1 MRRLIPRRWGVR
13 GSAMSVASA
22 DAGDRGGPC
31 ETSERPQ
38 RGQRRRSASPLEVV
52 VGAAMGDRIPPGFWR
67 NEGELEIG
75 FGWLVGWRRFCHSS
89 NGWCG
94 PTCQLLQESFYCR
107 AQACGG
113 GERGAHRLGQYK
125 PPAQ

>member
-67 NEGELEIG
+67 DEGELEIG
-75 FGWLVGWRRFCHSS
+75 FGWLVGAASATVLTAGAALLVSSSRRVSIV
-89 NGWCG
+89 GRK
-94 PTCQLLQESFYCR
+94 PVAEESE
-107 AQACGG
+107 GLTG
-113 GERGAHRLGQYK
+113 
-125 PPAQ
+125 